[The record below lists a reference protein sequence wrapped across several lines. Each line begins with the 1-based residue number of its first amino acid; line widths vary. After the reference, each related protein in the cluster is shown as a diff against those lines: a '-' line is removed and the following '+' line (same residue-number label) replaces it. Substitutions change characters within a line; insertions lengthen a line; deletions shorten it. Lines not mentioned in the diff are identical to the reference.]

1 MSHGIKIELIDDKST
16 ESRIQITCKDLCV
29 TAGSLS
35 EAIRRFDD
43 RLEPRLR
50 HGWEEARKRE
60 QLMQQDNSKPVV
72 GGSGVRM
79 GKSLQKSYG

>member
-1 MSHGIKIELIDDKST
+1 MNHEIKIELIEDESAG
-16 ESRIQITCKDLCV
+16 SRIQIACKDLCV

-50 HGWEEARKRE
+50 LGWEEAKKRE
-60 QLMQQDNSKPVV
+60 QLMQKNNSKPVV
-72 GGSGVRM
+72 GRLRREN
-79 GKSLQKSYG
+79 GKVVAEIL

>member
-1 MSHGIKIELIDDKST
+1 MSHEIKIELIENKST
-16 ESRIQITCKDLCV
+16 GSRIQITCKDLCV

-50 HGWEEARKRE
+50 LGWEEAKKRE
-60 QLMQQDNSKPVV
+60 QLMQQNNSKPVV
-72 GGSGVRM
+72 GRLRREN
-79 GKSLQKSYG
+79 GKVVTEIL

>member
-1 MSHGIKIELIDDKST
+1 MNHEIKIELTEDKSAG
-16 ESRIQITCKDLCV
+16 SRIQIACKDLCV

-50 HGWEEARKRE
+50 LGWEEAKKRE
-60 QLMQQDNSKPVV
+60 QLMQQNNSKPVV
-72 GGSGVRM
+72 GRLRREN
-79 GKSLQKSYG
+79 GKVVAEIL

>member
-1 MSHGIKIELIDDKST
+1 M
-16 ESRIQITCKDLCV
+16 

-72 GGSGVRM
+72 GRLRRED
-79 GKSLQKSYG
+79 GKVVAEVL

>member
-1 MSHGIKIELIDDKST
+1 MNHGIKIELIDDKST

-35 EAIRRFDD
+35 ETIRRFDD

-72 GGSGVRM
+72 GRLRRED
-79 GKSLQKSYG
+79 GKVVAEVL

>member
-29 TAGSLS
+29 TAWSLS

-43 RLEPRLR
+43 RLEPRLGR
-50 HGWEEARKRE
+50 SQEA
-60 QLMQQDNSKPVV
+60 
-72 GGSGVRM
+72 
-79 GKSLQKSYG
+79 

>member
-1 MSHGIKIELIDDKST
+1 MNHEIKIELIEDKST
-16 ESRIQITCKDLCV
+16 GSRIQIACKDLCV

-50 HGWEEARKRE
+50 LGWEEAKKRE
-60 QLMQQDNSKPVV
+60 QPTQHDNKPVV
-72 GGSGVRM
+72 GRLRRED
-79 GKSLQKSYG
+79 GKVVVEVL